1 MIYELTME
9 IDMSGRIVKADIK
22 STTIDYNN
30 ETTEVSYDT
39 MEYNYDIDDL
49 NNLKAE
55 YETIK
60 KFALKD

>member
-1 MIYELTME
+1 
-9 IDMSGRIVKADIK
+9 MSGRIVKADIK